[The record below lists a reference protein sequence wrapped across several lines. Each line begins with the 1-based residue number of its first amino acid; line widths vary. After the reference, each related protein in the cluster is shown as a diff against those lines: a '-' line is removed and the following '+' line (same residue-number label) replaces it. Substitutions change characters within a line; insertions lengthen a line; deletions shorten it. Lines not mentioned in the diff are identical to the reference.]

1 MGLKIQANGPQK
13 AQSNAILEKVFTAIT
28 KVAHVRA
35 LFRTLVFS
43 DDLTFRFLCCQH
55 PDEKRLEGLSKQLDW
70 DVRTIQRWFRQRRNQ
85 EKPSTLAR
93 FCESM

>member
-1 MGLKIQANGPQK
+1 MLLCFI
-13 AQSNAILEKVFTAIT
+13 NA
-28 KVAHVRA
+28 AHST
-35 LFRTLVFS
+35 TLCPSSSRWVKYASLSFS
-43 DDLTFRFLCCQH
+43 PQH